1 MIEIP
6 FRRYTFMNIF
16 KSNRYIFLIKL
27 FNDNEIKVTNCD
39 KVSLPLSFYQNC
51 VLKLPSI

>member
-39 KVSLPLSFYQNC
+39 KVSLPSSFYQNC